1 MVMPQPRLWGR
12 LFPRA
17 ALGSLFALSCIA
29 LIGQLSPIITYHTQ
43 NLAIYVNRGSP
54 SGGPGYHGHDA
65 IERAYQDAGPVGLPL
80 ALFAPDDTEGFVG
93 RRGSANVAAKVV
105 KLSSTAIAH
114 TLAPENATG
123 TQERSRLI
131 KKPSWEYQLENGTS
145 SVYGHASVREPHH
158 LVDSQNASRRRST
171 GGIKLNANKVQR
183 NDTVAKLEVVQ
194 KKVVELRGDKPK
206 ANETVLPR
214 IPDSYAVIDPAKK
227 KRILLLAYFRSGSS
241 FLGGLLSSTSNRT
254 FFSYEPLSLLSAA
267 ERLSSLTAPR
277 GLEILA
283 NHLTCQFP
291 RMSDYLAVAPKR
303 WNHYA
308 PNAFLMKLCARKV
321 KVCLNPQFMADVCR
335 RSPVQVVKVT
345 RLSVVQVLQWLR
357 LNAPL
362 RKNLKVVYLVRDPRG
377 IISSRSVMSW
387 CRKSATCKDASSLCR
402 EMNEDLDAF
411 EELRELLPEATVR
424 VRYEDVA
431 KSPVRDSKALFRALH
446 LDFSAGVTDFLGTHT
461 AVNDTKV
468 LRNPYST
475 FRQSSATA
483 FRWTKRL
490 SWDRVKE
497 IQAAC
502 SSILKRLGYKVFRSD
517 VELKKVSLR

>member
-1 MVMPQPRLWGR
+1 MLTAQPRLWVR
-12 LFPRA
+12 LLPRA
-17 ALGSLFALSCIA
+17 AFGSLVALSCIA
-29 LIGQLSPIITYHTQ
+29 LIGQLSPIISYHTQ
-43 NLAIYVNRGSP
+43 NLAIYVDRGSP
-54 SGGPGYHGHDA
+54 SGGPGNRGRAA
-65 IERAYQDAGPVGLPL
+65 IGRAYQDTVSVGLPV
-80 ALFAPDDTEGFVG
+80 ALFDQEDTEGFVG
-93 RRGSANVAAKVV
+93 PRGSADVAVKVGT
-105 KLSSTAIAH
+105 LSSAVSSR
-114 TLAPENATG
+114 TLAAENTTG
-123 TQERSRLI
+123 TRERSWLV
-131 KKPSWEYQLENGTS
+131 KKPSGQHQLENHTDLT
-145 SVYGHASVREPHH
+145 YADTSVREPHH
-158 LVDSQNASRRRST
+158 LIDSQDVSGRIGA
-171 GGIKLNANKVQR
+171 IKLNANKVVR
-183 NDTVAKLEVVQ
+183 NDTSAKLKLGPKRVLDARV
-194 KKVVELRGDKPK
+194 DKPK

-214 IPDSYAVIDPAKK
+214 IPDSYAVVDPAKK

-267 ERLSSLTAPR
+267 ERLDSLTAPR

-321 KVCLNPQFMADVCR
+321 KVCLNPHFMADVCR

-362 RKNLKVVYLVRDPRG
+362 RRNLRVVYLVRDPRG
-377 IISSRSVMSW
+377 MISSRSVMSW
-387 CRKSATCKDASSLCR
+387 CRKSATCMNASSLCR
-402 EMNEDLDAF
+402 EINEDLDAF

-431 KSPVRDSKALFRALH
+431 KSPVGESKSLFRALR
-446 LDFSAGVTDFLGTHT
+446 LDFSAGVMDFLSTHT

-502 SSILKRLGYKVFRSD
+502 APILKRLGYEVFRNEKE
-517 VELKKVSLR
+517 VKEVSLR

>member
-1 MVMPQPRLWGR
+1 MLTAQPRLWVR
-12 LFPRA
+12 LLPRA
-17 ALGSLFALSCIA
+17 AFGSLVALSCIA
-29 LIGQLSPIITYHTQ
+29 LIGQLSPIISYHTQ
-43 NLAIYVNRGSP
+43 NLAIYVDRGSP
-54 SGGPGYHGHDA
+54 SGGPGNRGRAA
-65 IERAYQDAGPVGLPL
+65 IGRAYQDTVSVGLPV
-80 ALFAPDDTEGFVG
+80 ALFDQEDTEGFVG
-93 RRGSANVAAKVV
+93 PRGSADVAVKVEM
-105 KLSSTAIAH
+105 LSSAVSSR
-114 TLAPENATG
+114 TLAAENTTG
-123 TQERSRLI
+123 TRERSWLV
-131 KKPSWEYQLENGTS
+131 KKPSGQHQLENHTD
-145 SVYGHASVREPHH
+145 
-158 LVDSQNASRRRST
+158 LT
-171 GGIKLNANKVQR
+171 
-183 NDTVAKLEVVQ
+183 
-194 KKVVELRGDKPK
+194 
-206 ANETVLPR
+206 
-214 IPDSYAVIDPAKK
+214 IPDSYAVVDPAKK

-267 ERLSSLTAPR
+267 ERLDSLTAPR

-283 NHLTCQFP
+283 NHLTVP
-291 RMSDYLAVAPKR
+291 VPSHR

-321 KVCLNPQFMADVCR
+321 KVCLNPHFMADVCR

-345 RLSVVQVLQWLR
+345 RLSVVQLR
-357 LNAPL
+357 RNL
-362 RKNLKVVYLVRDPRG
+362 RVVYLVRDPRG
-377 IISSRSVMSW
+377 MISSRSVMSW
-387 CRKSATCKDASSLCR
+387 CRKSATCMNASSLCR

-431 KSPVRDSKALFRALH
+431 KSPVGESKALFRALR
-446 LDFSAGVTDFLGTHT
+446 LDFSAGVMDFLGTHT

-497 IQAAC
+497 IQATCAP
-502 SSILKRLGYKVFRSD
+502 ILKRLGYEVFRNEK
-517 VELKKVSLR
+517 ELKEVLLR